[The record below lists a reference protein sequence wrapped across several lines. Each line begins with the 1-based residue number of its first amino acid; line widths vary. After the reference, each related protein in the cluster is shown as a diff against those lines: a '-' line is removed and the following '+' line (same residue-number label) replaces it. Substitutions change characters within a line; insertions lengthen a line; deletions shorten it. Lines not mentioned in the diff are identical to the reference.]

1 MKKSIL
7 LCLTLLLTCLCCSYA
22 LCQDF
27 TLGAITGIVQDYQR
41 KPVEG
46 VEVTITG
53 TENTAITDSTG
64 TFFFGELEPGNYT
77 LSIVMNGYQSQT
89 KKITVQKGQTR
100 YLEVDMIPGNS
111 TPTNTN
117 SVTNLQTGSSAN
129 HTLYIANSGAG
140 KSSVMQNQP
149 TKNPYGDNYGGG
161 YEDRINGS
169 LNTGTTTWNS
179 DPYSGVD
186 ISGNDPAN
194 LIPAYQAGADPL
206 SEAYSNSPYIQPPQ
220 NTSQQFMGKQ
230 SNNLM
235 IMSSATRQAM
245 SLIEWFSGASPL
257 WVAMNDSGILFI
269 ADSSNVI
276 TSINTSANNQVT
288 GTMSMGQN
296 MITDIA
302 VGNSGTRLF
311 CTLAAAEPSVSV
323 IDCSGGGLVNVKSI
337 TLGRMKDGTSA
348 CPWGVGTHKSGHT
361 AYAAMGNQTGGE
373 LIAIDTET
381 NSVMYHV
388 TVGQNP
394 CGVAVTPDGKKV
406 YVANQNSANVS
417 VVDTGS
423 KQVIA
428 TVPVDYSPVRI
439 AITPDG
445 TKAYV
450 TNKCSGGNGT
460 VSVINTNTNSVIST
474 IPVGKDPVGI
484 SISRD
489 GKMVYV
495 ANRGSDSITMID
507 TSGNTVAG
515 TGATCQGG
523 MPNSVVAK

>member
-1 MKKSIL
+1 MNRYFPM
-7 LCLTLLLTCLCCSYA
+7 CLTLFLTFLCFSYA
-22 LCQDF
+22 LCEDF
-27 TLGAITGIVQDYQR
+27 TLGGITGIIQDQQR
-41 KPVEG
+41 RPLEG
-46 VEVTITG
+46 VQVTITG
-53 TENTAITDSTG
+53 TEYVNYTDSTG
-64 TFFFGELEPGNYT
+64 TFFFGEIEPGNYT
-77 LSIVMNGYQSQT
+77 LSIVMNGYQTQT
-89 KKITVQKGQTR
+89 KTVTVQKGQTR
-100 YLEVDMIPGNS
+100 YLVVDMIPGNAG
-111 TPTNTN
+111 TTNTN
-117 SVTNLQTGSSAN
+117 SVTTLQTGASAN
-129 HTLYIANSGAG
+129 HTLYIANSGIG
-140 KSSVMQNQP
+140 KSSVMQNQS
-149 TKNPYGDNYGGG
+149 TTNPYGDNYGGG

-169 LNTGTTTWNS
+169 LNTGTTTWSS

-194 LIPAYQAGADPL
+194 LIPAYQAGADPV
-206 SEAYSNSPYIQPPQ
+206 SDAYNPNYVQPPT

-235 IMSSATRQAM
+235 IMSSGTKQAM
-245 SLIEWFSGASPL
+245 SIIEWFTGASPM
-257 WVAMNDSGILFI
+257 WVAMNDSGLLFI

-276 TSINTSANNQVT
+276 TSINTSGSNQVT
-288 GTMSMGQN
+288 GTISMGQN
-296 MITDIA
+296 MVTDMA

-311 CTLAAAEPSVSV
+311 CTLAAAEPSVAV
-323 IDCSGGGLVNVKSI
+323 IDCSGGGLVNVKTI
-337 TLGRMKDGTSA
+337 TLGRMKDGTA
-348 CPWGVGTHKSGHT
+348 AYPWGVGTHKSGHT
-361 AYAAMGNQTGGE
+361 AYVAMGHQTGGE
-373 LIAIDTET
+373 LVAIDTET

-388 TVGQNP
+388 TVGQNAF
-394 CGVAVTPDGKKV
+394 GVAVTPDGRKV

-460 VSVINTNTNSVIST
+460 VSVIDTGTNSVIST
-474 IPVGKDPVGI
+474 IPVGREPAGI
-484 SISRD
+484 CVSRD

-495 ANRGSDSITMID
+495 ANKGSDSITMID
-507 TSGNTVAG
+507 SSRNTVVG
-515 TGATCQGG
+515 TVPTCQGG